1 MVEQPEEGQATATRK
16 VTLRALRL
24 GDAITVGTLAEKMQV
39 DPVLIIK
46 QLMRTG
52 VFASINQVVDY
63 DTAAAIARPFG
74 YVARRA
80 ADAVSVAAGAVA
92 EDESADLS
100 PRPPVVTILGHVD
113 HGKTTLLD
121 AIRSSDLVSAEA
133 GGITQH
139 IGAYQVDRNDFPI
152 TFIDTPGHEAFTAM

>member
-1 MVEQPEEGQATATRK
+1 
-16 VTLRALRL
+16 
-24 GDAITVGTLAEKMQV
+24 MQV

-100 PRPPVVTILGHVD
+100 PRPPIVTILGHVD

-121 AIRSSDLVSAEA
+121 VIRSSDLVSKEA

-152 TFIDTPGHEAFTAM
+152 TFIDTPGHEAFTAMPARGT